1 MNPMNRTQKLT
12 TAGVLIAL
20 GVALSTFSIP
30 VGASRC
36 FPVQHMVNVMAGVLL
51 GPGYAVVMA
60 FITSFLRVMMG
71 TGTLLAFP
79 GSMIGAL
86 VAGLVAQ
93 RTGGKLLSSC
103 AGELFG
109 TGVLGAMAAY
119 PVAVFLLGREAA
131 VFTYV
136 IPFAISSTG
145 GVVIA
150 FVALSALQRVGAIKS
165 LPASGQ

>member
-1 MNPMNRTQKLT
+1 MMNRTQKLT

-20 GVALSTFSIP
+20 GVALSTLSIP

-36 FPVQHMVNVMAGVLL
+36 FPIQHMVNVMAGVLL

-60 FITSFLRVMMG
+60 FVTSLLRVLMG

-79 GSMIGAL
+79 GSMFGAL

-93 RTGGKLLSSC
+93 KTGRLLPAC

-131 VFTYV
+131 LLTYV
-136 IPFAISSTG
+136 IPFAVSSSG
-145 GVVIA
+145 GALIA

-165 LPASGQ
+165 RPASGQ